1 MPPVNQTTAPQL
13 TTDHD
18 GIRYGHLL
26 AELSMSWQDRFAS
39 ALQQRKETHLL
50 RQRQT
55 LQSPQSTHVKC
66 GSAQLLNF
74 CSNDYLGLA
83 NTGGEDLARAAQEWQ
98 FGSGASHLVC
108 GHTRA
113 HHDLEDALAEFS
125 GYPRALLFS
134 TGYMA
139 NVGVISALAQRGD
152 LILQDKLNHASLL
165 DGAQLSRAK
174 MIRYRH
180 CDYQQL
186 NELLEDA
193 TGDCLVVSD
202 SIFSMDGDL
211 ADVARLAELSQQH
224 NALLMIDDAHGI
236 GVLGQHGHGVRE
248 HFNLSQDALP
258 VYIGTLGKA
267 LGGYGAFVAGS
278 EELIEYLIQFSRSY
292 IYTTAMPPAVAQAML
307 GNLERAKDN
316 TLREALT
323 DRIEQF
329 RSGAKARG
337 LPLMASESPVQPLL
351 TGASDRALRI
361 SDRLKNQGIW
371 ISAIRPPTVPQGEA
385 RLRVTLTAAHTTEDI
400 ETLLTALES
409 AFAGDES

>member
-1 MPPVNQTTAPQL
+1 
-13 TTDHD
+13 
-18 GIRYGHLL
+18 
-26 AELSMSWQDRFAS
+26 MSWQDRFAS
-39 ALQQRKETHLL
+39 VLQQRKETHLL

-66 GSAQLLNF
+66 GNSQLLNF

-174 MIRYRH
+174 MTRYRH

-186 NELLEDA
+186 NELLEA
-193 TGDCLVVSD
+193 ASGDCLVVSD

-211 ADVARLAELSQQH
+211 ADVARLAELSRHH

-236 GVLGQHGHGVRE
+236 GVLGQHGQGVRE
-248 HFNLSQDALP
+248 HYNLSQDALP

-361 SDRLKNQGIW
+361 SDRLKNQGVW

>member
-1 MPPVNQTTAPQL
+1 
-13 TTDHD
+13 
-18 GIRYGHLL
+18 
-26 AELSMSWQDRFAS
+26 MSWQDRFSS
-39 ALQQRKETHLL
+39 ALQQRKQNHLL

-55 LQSPQSTHVKC
+55 LHSPQSTHVSC
-66 GSAQLLNF
+66 GNAQLLNF

-83 NTGGEDLARAAQEWQ
+83 NTGGDDLARAAQDWQ

-113 HHDLEDALAEFS
+113 HHDLEKALAEFT

-152 LILQDKLNHASLL
+152 FIFQDKLNHASLL

-174 MIRYRH
+174 MTRYRH

-186 NELLEDA
+186 DDLLSA
-193 TGDCLVVSD
+193 TSGACLVVSD

-211 ADVARLAELSQQH
+211 ADVARLAEISQH
-224 NALLMIDDAHGI
+224 HDALLMIDDAHGI
-236 GVLGQHGHGVRE
+236 GVLGKNGHGVRE
-248 HFNLSQDALP
+248 HFDLPQEALP

-278 EELIEYLIQFSRSY
+278 DDLIEYLIQFSRSY

-307 GNLERAKDN
+307 GNLQRAKDN
-316 TLREALT
+316 ELREALT
-323 DRIEQF
+323 DRIKLF
-329 RSGAKARG
+329 RSGAEAHG
-337 LPLMASESPVQPLL
+337 LPLMDSESPVQPLL
-351 TGASDRALRI
+351 TGSSDRALRI
-361 SDRLKNQGIW
+361 SDSLKQQGIW

-385 RLRVTLTAAHTTEDI
+385 RLRVTLTAAHTAEDI
-400 ETLLTALES
+400 ATLLTALES
-409 AFAGDES
+409 AFTGDVQ